1 MQVFLKI
8 LYLAYSPILVVLYWR
23 NSMKSLDNVHGPFDI
38 HYAD

>member
-8 LYLAYSPILVVLYWR
+8 LYLVYSPILVVLYWR

-38 HYAD
+38 QYAD